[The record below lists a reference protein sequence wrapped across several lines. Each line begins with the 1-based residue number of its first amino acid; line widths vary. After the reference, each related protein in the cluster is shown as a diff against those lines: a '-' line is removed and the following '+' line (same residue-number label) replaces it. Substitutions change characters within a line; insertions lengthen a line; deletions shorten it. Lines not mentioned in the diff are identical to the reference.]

1 MLHASDPEV
10 EKAAVLASDDFH
22 CTPAIILY
30 LQASLPELSS
40 CNVSL
45 TVKKK
50 RNKTPRT
57 STLPAVANE
66 ELPPNT
72 FNLKRFIWENVSR
85 MNTRNPHHVPAADP
99 TSVALIREI
108 HSLQR
113 WLLNGELPELP
124 VSEPYAKRVFTAKSQ
139 SPVDPIVAR
148 VSFLSIFGQKIELPA
163 ATPKSARRLT
173 HSFVAVVAGAPHEP
187 IKIKKRGSKHSTYLT
202 GEERAE
208 GELDVVDHLAITD
221 GIEVELP
228 PPPAGYRWKFTDDRK
243 TIRIRIA
250 LRHANPPL
258 QGEQDDMG
266 NKLVFHAD
274 EVEVPAFD
282 ASCLLERREE
292 TIPVRPSPSDARL
305 IKCAL
310 YLETPG
316 AEGQW
321 GTNQALRLF
330 AKRRLDSEQPDLQWL
345 DLAAKAPVPVVVWQR
360 AYTKLLS
367 TFLGRVIIG
376 PVDRHGDMTFAAV
389 DYLYEGTLWRI
400 FNLLAFVYPDCVRP
414 CKGLDFE
421 IHKESSS
428 YPQLLQALETLA
440 APQAQ
445 ASHIT
450 EPPTV
455 TTALWQHQ
463 ASSAG
468 RITEGLLKNGKK
480 GFGDASD
487 VGAGKTLTSLAIMCN
502 LAQHNR
508 ETRDETAEAFLVL
521 VYNETLIE
529 TWKTEIEKHTTGFHF
544 VSQDASGQ
552 LSEPLS
558 RHSIL
563 VTTLGR
569 MRDTPIT
576 RRWHLVVID
585 ECLSVQNANALWTQE
600 AWKQV
605 ACSQRG
611 VLLLSATFF
620 RARFNE
626 LFYLL
631 RMLRTGL
638 PETQEYLDAI
648 LSESIVCHLP
658 ENTPWHWTEELRLL
672 PLDPETRQVYDSIRK
687 SGGPEKMVYGKL
699 DSLLVE
705 RFDFAAHVFSL
716 LDELEGGSRALIFAR
731 SAKEASKLAS
741 LRSDVRLFPDITG
754 RHVVTTTATA
764 ARGVNTLV
772 DFNVLIARPVE
783 PDLVPQMKGRLAR
796 PGQEHHQLRWIW
808 MVIEQTIEQAKLE
821 RNQMAEKF
829 HDDHIMPLASF
840 YRRALEI

>member
-1 MLHASDPEV
+1 
-10 EKAAVLASDDFH
+10 
-22 CTPAIILY
+22 
-30 LQASLPELSS
+30 
-40 CNVSL
+40 
-45 TVKKK
+45 
-50 RNKTPRT
+50 
-57 STLPAVANE
+57 
-66 ELPPNT
+66 
-72 FNLKRFIWENVSR
+72 
-85 MNTRNPHHVPAADP
+85 
-99 TSVALIREI
+99 
-108 HSLQR
+108 
-113 WLLNGELPELP
+113 
-124 VSEPYAKRVFTAKSQ
+124 
-139 SPVDPIVAR
+139 VDPIVAR
-148 VSFLSIFGQKIELPA
+148 VSFLSIFGQKIELTA

-202 GEERAE
+202 GKERAE

-228 PPPAGYRWKFTDDRK
+228 PPPAGYRWKFADDRK

-250 LRHANPPL
+250 LRHANPPVE
-258 QGEQDDMG
+258 GEQDDIG
-266 NKLVFHAD
+266 NKLVFHAN

-282 ASCLLERREE
+282 LSCLLERRGE
-292 TIPVRPSPSDARL
+292 TIPVRPSISDERL

-310 YLETPG
+310 YLETPK
-316 AEGQW
+316 
-321 GTNQALRLF
+321 
-330 AKRRLDSEQPDLQWL
+330 AK
-345 DLAAKAPVPVVVWQR
+345 
-360 AYTKLLS
+360 
-367 TFLGRVIIG
+367 
-376 PVDRHGDMTFAAV
+376 TFAAV

-440 APQAQ
+440 APRAQ

-487 VGAGKTLTSLAIMCN
+487 VGAGKILTSLAIMCN
-502 LAQHNR
+502 LALHNR
-508 ETRDETAEAFLVL
+508 ETGDETAEAFLVL

-529 TWKTEIEKHTTGFHF
+529 TWKTEIKKHTTGFHF

-631 RMLRTGL
+631 RMLSSWRHGS
-638 PETQEYLDAI
+638 D
-648 LSESIVCHLP
+648 CHS
-658 ENTPWHWTEELRLL
+658 HFR
-672 PLDPETRQVYDSIRK
+672 
-687 SGGPEKMVYGKL
+687 
-699 DSLLVE
+699 
-705 RFDFAAHVFSL
+705 
-716 LDELEGGSRALIFAR
+716 
-731 SAKEASKLAS
+731 
-741 LRSDVRLFPDITG
+741 
-754 RHVVTTTATA
+754 
-764 ARGVNTLV
+764 
-772 DFNVLIARPVE
+772 
-783 PDLVPQMKGRLAR
+783 
-796 PGQEHHQLRWIW
+796 
-808 MVIEQTIEQAKLE
+808 
-821 RNQMAEKF
+821 
-829 HDDHIMPLASF
+829 
-840 YRRALEI
+840 